1 MSLAVTARVIPCRP
15 LFFGMA
21 IICCAVVFLGVTTVL
36 SFNGNHLPVL
46 LRVLRMLPGCTAIVA
61 GVAGLATLR
70 AHHRVVWVDI
80 SAEGRIRLAIGDVAD
95 GHGAFPEM
103 KAQTA
108 HLLPHSTL
116 LPYVMLWQ
124 LRCDTGAI
132 VCLPVF
138 RGTVPPDIFRALSL
152 ASHQIAGSPPFR

>member
-1 MSLAVTARVIPCRP
+1 MSLAVTARVMPCRP

-21 IICCAVVFLGVTTVL
+21 IICCAVVFLGMSIAL
-36 SFNGNHLPVL
+36 SLIAGHLPLL
-46 LRVLRMLPGCTAIVA
+46 LRVLLGCTAIVA
-61 GVAGLATLR
+61 AVTGLVTLR
-70 AHHRVVWVDI
+70 AYYHVVWVDI
-80 SAEGRIRLAIGDVAD
+80 SADGRIQLAVDEVA
-95 GHGAFPEM
+95 HRHAAFPRM

-124 LRCDTGAI
+124 LRCETGAI
-132 VCLPVF
+132 VYVPIF
-138 RGTVPPDIFRALSL
+138 PGTVSPEIFRALSL